1 MQDWL
6 VFVFFIFLLENI
18 FIVAMKEEVPVS
30 LIIEEG
36 QYEEFGIEELCR
48 HSRRVLWLSVRDG
61 RRVVYKGL
69 TEDLRDHP
77 EEIASLRK
85 EYSLGLRMDCEGVVR
100 YYSFELHPQLG
111 PVIVMEYVDGYT
123 LQDYLNKGRSDG
135 SELPPL
141 HERLKISMDIAESL
155 AMIHGGGVLH
165 RDLKPDN
172 ILIRK
177 RDLRPKI
184 IDFGHADAEDFM
196 IYKNSVGTSQYGSPE
211 QQVPSGG
218 SMAGDIYSF
227 GKILEKLLPEPQYR
241 SIVDACIS
249 DDESGRPDIKWIRER
264 LSNSRGGRLRWVW
277 IICIVVVVSLVVCLE
292 LYFSNDKSDAVID
305 VATGVATGVT
315 TGVTEADSVIED
327 KSKYDRPVD
336 IKYDRPVDIEK
347 AEVAPKLDMPSVAK
361 EEDVEAQKLSKN
373 PESVDTMTN
382 KDMPEILT
390 AIIDKYT
397 RKIDN
402 INKRYGKIP
411 YNEYTEENGK
421 LLIKRWEEHHAL
433 LTSMEEEISG
443 LISTDL
449 EPRDLDIRTSRLT
462 KAINQ
467 VTNYLVSE
475 TARIDGM
482 DEKERE
488 ELMQRMKSYQF

>member
-6 VFVFFIFLLENI
+6 VFVFFIFLLEKYI

-100 YYSFELHPQLG
+100 YYSFEMHPQLG
-111 PVIVMEYVDGYT
+111 PVIVMEYIDGYT
-123 LQDYLNKGRSDG
+123 LPDYLGKSRNDG
-135 SELPPL
+135 VDLPPL
-141 HERLKISMDIAESL
+141 DERLKISMDIAESIE
-155 AMIHGGGVLH
+155 MMHGVGVLH

-172 ILIRK
+172 ILVRK

-196 IYKNSVGTSQYGSPE
+196 IYKNSVGTLQYGSPE
-211 QQVPSGG
+211 QQIPSGG
-218 SMAGDIYSF
+218 SVSGDIYSF

-277 IICIVVVVSLVVCLE
+277 IIGIVVVVSLVVCLE

-305 VATGVATGVT
+305 VATGVTAA
-315 TGVTEADSVIED
+315 VTEADSVIED

-361 EEDVEAQKLSKN
+361 EEDVEAQTLSKN

-421 LLIKRWEEHHAL
+421 LLIKRWKEHHAL

>member
-1 MQDWL
+1 
-6 VFVFFIFLLENI
+6 
-18 FIVAMKEEVPVS
+18 MKEEVPVS

-69 TEDLRDHP
+69 AEDLRDHP

-85 EYSLGLRMDCEGVVR
+85 EYSLGLCMDCEGVVR

-111 PVIVMEYVDGYT
+111 PVIVMEYIDGYT

-135 SELPPL
+135 SELPPF

-172 ILIRK
+172 ILVRK

-196 IYKNSVGTSQYGSPE
+196 IYKSSVGTLQYGSPE
-211 QQVPSGG
+211 QQMPSVG

-249 DDESGRPDIKWIRER
+249 DDESERPDIKWIRER

-277 IICIVVVVSLVVCLE
+277 IIGIVVVVSLVVCLE

-305 VATGVATGVT
+305 VT

-361 EEDVEAQKLSKN
+361 EEDVEAQTLSKN
-373 PESVDTMTN
+373 SESVDPMTN

-397 RKIDN
+397 RKIDS

-411 YNEYTEENGK
+411 YYENTEENGK
-421 LLIKRWEEHHAL
+421 LRIKRWKEHYAL
-433 LTSMEEEISG
+433 LNSVEEEISG